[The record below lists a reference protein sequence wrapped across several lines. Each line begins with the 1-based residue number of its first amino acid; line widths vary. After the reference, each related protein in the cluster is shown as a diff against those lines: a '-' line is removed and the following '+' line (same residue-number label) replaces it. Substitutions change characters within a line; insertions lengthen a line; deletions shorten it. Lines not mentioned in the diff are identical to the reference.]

1 MKDIEQMLRE
11 FDERTEAERPYDSGP
26 WTRADLTIAAIVV
39 GFIVAEI
46 MGVFQ

>member
-1 MKDIEQMLRE
+1 MSPADQELRE
-11 FDERTEAERPYDSGP
+11 FDARTEAGVPDSSP

-46 MGVFQ
+46 FGVFA